1 MRGYAP
7 SLKFWLT
14 LTIGTLAFLPNLIV
28 IFVLSRSSPELLA
41 QQNVRI
47 AVWLLSVGFFATAIG
62 YLLANRLLAPLD
74 ELTRSL
80 RYLKVSSRT
89 LADLSLP
96 PPKTQLPQEVATLR
110 EQFETL
116 IHHLRGLT
124 ESREAVFAT
133 LAHDLKTPLIAAVR
147 ATSYLI
153 DADEISREQRIQMLR
168 QLQEEFDR
176 TYRLVE
182 NLLTA
187 SKLETTRPQLEL
199 VNIGAMLDDLR
210 LRYLK
215 DAAKRGIAIEVTG
228 SGETRAD
235 RMMLERAGANLI
247 ENALRHARNRII
259 LRAGPGFFEVED
271 DGPGLPAPLESLS
284 QPFHSKKLK
293 GVRSGSSGLGL
304 YIARQV
310 AELHKGVF
318 RSCQG
323 TLGGACIRLEANDR
337 RLSTYTLL

>member
-1 MRGYAP
+1 MRGYSP

-28 IFVLSRSSPELLA
+28 IFVLSRSSPEMLA
-41 QQNVRI
+41 QQGTRVV
-47 AVWLLSVGFFATAIG
+47 VWLVSLGLFATAIG
-62 YLLANRLLAPLD
+62 YLLAHRLLAPLD

-96 PPKTQLPQEVATLR
+96 PPRAPMPQEVATLR
-110 EQFETL
+110 AQFEIL
-116 IHHLRGLT
+116 IRHLRELS

-153 DADEISREQRIQMLR
+153 DNDEISREQRIQMLR
-168 QLQEEFDR
+168 QLQDEFDR

-199 VNIGAMLDDLR
+199 VNLAAMLDDLR

-215 DAAKRGIAIEVTG
+215 DAAKRGVRIEVTG

-235 RMMLERAGANLI
+235 RTMLERAGANLI
-247 ENALRHARNRII
+247 ENALRHARSTIV
-259 LRAGPGFFEVED
+259 LRAGPGYFEVED

-284 QPFHSKKLK
+284 QPFQSQKLK

-318 RSCQG
+318 RTCQG
-323 TLGGACIRLEANDR
+323 TLGGACIRLEANDQ

>member
-1 MRGYAP
+1 MRRQTP
-7 SLKFWLT
+7 SLKSWLT
-14 LTIGTLAFLPNLIV
+14 LTIAALALLPNLVAVYLIT
-28 IFVLSRSSPELLA
+28 RSSPGFASEGRMML
-41 QQNVRI
+41 V
-47 AVWLLSVGFFATAIG
+47 VWLFAVTLFATGLG
-62 YLLANRLLAPLD
+62 YLLASRLLVPLD

-80 RYLKVSSRT
+80 RYLKVSTRT

-96 PPKTQLPQEVATLR
+96 PPKQPPPQEVAVLR
-110 EQFETL
+110 EQFELL
-116 IHHLRGLT
+116 IAHLRELT
-124 ESREAVFAT
+124 ESREAVYAT

-153 DADEISREQRIQMLR
+153 DADEISREQRIQILV
-168 QLQEEFDR
+168 QLQQELDR

-199 VNIGAMLDDLR
+199 INLNALLEDLR
-210 LRYLK
+210 LRFLK
-215 DAAKRGIAIEVTG
+215 EGERRGIDIVVSG

-235 RMMLERAGANLI
+235 RVMLERAAANLV
-247 ENALRHARNRII
+247 ENALRHARSKII
-259 LRAGPGFFEVED
+259 LRAGSGFIEVED
-271 DGPGLPAPLESLS
+271 DGPGLPAPLEALS
-284 QPFHSKKLK
+284 QPFHSQKLR

-304 YIARQV
+304 YIVRQV

-318 RSCQG
+318 RSCKG
-323 TLGGACIRLEANDR
+323 SLGGACIHLEANDR

>member
-1 MRGYAP
+1 MRRYSP
-7 SLKFWLT
+7 SLKFWFT

-28 IFVLSRSSPELLA
+28 IYVLSRGSPELLA

-47 AVWLLSVGFFATAIG
+47 AVWLISVSFFATAIG

-74 ELTRSL
+74 ELTRTL

-89 LADLSLP
+89 LSDLSLP
-96 PPKTQLPQEVATLR
+96 PPKTPLPREVATLR
-110 EQFETL
+110 RQIDTL
-116 IHHLRGLT
+116 IQHLRGLT

-147 ATSYLI
+147 ATSYLV
-153 DADEISREQRIQMLR
+153 DADEITREQRIQMLR
-168 QLQEEFDR
+168 QLQEELDR
-176 TYRLVE
+176 TYRLIE

-199 VNIGAMLDDLR
+199 VNIAAMLDDLR

-215 DAAKRGIAIEVTG
+215 EAAKRGIQIEVTG

-247 ENALRHARNRII
+247 ENALRHARSKIL

-271 DGPGLPAPLESLS
+271 DGPGLPGPLESLS
-284 QPFHSKKLK
+284 QPFHSKKLQ

-318 RSCQG
+318 RSCQS
-323 TLGGACIRLEANDR
+323 TLGGACIRIEANDR

>member
-1 MRGYAP
+1 MRNAPP
-7 SLKFWLT
+7 SLKSWLT
-14 LTIGTLAFLPNLIV
+14 LTIAALAFLPNLV
-28 IFVLSRSSPELLA
+28 VLYLLARSSPETIGHERATIFLWMLT
-41 QQNVRI
+41 
-47 AVWLLSVGFFATAIG
+47 VGLFATGLG
-62 YLLANRLLAPLD
+62 YLLATRLLAPLD
-74 ELTRSL
+74 ELARSL

-89 LADLSLP
+89 LADLHLP
-96 PPKTQLPQEVATLR
+96 PPKQQPPREVAVLR

-116 IHHLRGLT
+116 IHHLRELA

-153 DADEISREQRIQMLR
+153 DADDISREQRIQLLH
-168 QLQEEFDR
+168 QLQQELER

-199 VNIGAMLDDLR
+199 INLQALLEDLR
-210 LRYLK
+210 LRFLK
-215 DAAKRGIAIEVTG
+215 DAEKRGVTIEVTG

-235 RMMLERAGANLI
+235 RVMLERAAANLV
-247 ENALRHARNRII
+247 ENALRHARSRVI
-259 LRAGPGFFEVED
+259 LRAGRGFIEVED
-271 DGPGLPAPLESLS
+271 DGPGLPAPLETLS
-284 QPFHSKKLK
+284 QPFHSQKLR

-304 YIARQV
+304 YIVRQV

-318 RSCQG
+318 RACKGS
-323 TLGGACIRLEANDR
+323 LGGACLHLEANDR

>member
-1 MRGYAP
+1 MRNSSA
-7 SLKFWLT
+7 SLKSWLT
-14 LTIGTLAFLPNLIV
+14 LTIAALALLPNLV
-28 IFVLSRSSPELLA
+28 VLFLLARSSPDILDQEK
-41 QQNVRI
+41 
-47 AVWLLSVGFFATAIG
+47 AVIILWMLTVGLFATSLG
-62 YLLANRLLAPLD
+62 YLLASRLLAPLD

-96 PPKTQLPQEVATLR
+96 PPKQQPPREVAVLR
-110 EQFETL
+110 EQFDTL
-116 IHHLRGLT
+116 IKHLRELA

-147 ATSYLI
+147 ATSYMMEAEDL
-153 DADEISREQRIQMLR
+153 SREQLVQLLY
-168 QLQEEFDR
+168 QLQEELTR

-199 VNIGAMLDDLR
+199 VNLHALLEDLR

-215 DAAKRGIAIEVTG
+215 DAEKRGIEIEVTG

-235 RMMLERAGANLI
+235 RVMLERAAANLV
-247 ENALRHARNRII
+247 ENALRHARSKVV
-259 LRAGPGFFEVED
+259 LRAGSGFIEIED
-271 DGPGLPAPLESLS
+271 DGPGLPAPLETLS
-284 QPFHSKKLK
+284 QPFRSQKLR

-304 YIARQV
+304 YIVKKV

-318 RSCQG
+318 RTCKSS
-323 TLGGACIRLEANDR
+323 LGGACIHLEANDR

>member
-1 MRGYAP
+1 MRRKQP
-7 SLKFWLT
+7 SLKSWLT
-14 LTIGTLAFLPNLIV
+14 LTIAALALLPNLV
-28 IFVLSRSSPELLA
+28 VLYVLARSSPELIGQERAIILL
-41 QQNVRI
+41 
-47 AVWLLSVGFFATAIG
+47 WLLVVGLFATGLG
-62 YLLANRLLAPLD
+62 YLLASRLLAPLD

-96 PPKTQLPQEVATLR
+96 PPKQEPPREVAVLR
-110 EQFETL
+110 EQFEIL
-116 IHHLRGLT
+116 IKHLRELA

-153 DADEISREQRIQMLR
+153 DADEITREQRIQMLY
-168 QLQEEFDR
+168 QIQQELER

-187 SKLETTRPQLEL
+187 SKLENTRPQLEMINL
-199 VNIGAMLDDLR
+199 QALLEDLR
-210 LRYLK
+210 LRFLK
-215 DAAKRGIAIEVTG
+215 DAEKKGIEIKVTG

-235 RMMLERAGANLI
+235 RVMIERAAANLV
-247 ENALRHARNRII
+247 ENALRYARSKII
-259 LRAGPGFFEVED
+259 LRVGPGYIEVED
-271 DGPGLPAPLESLS
+271 DGPGLPAPLETLS
-284 QPFHSKKLK
+284 QPFHSQKLR

-304 YIARQV
+304 YIVRQV
-310 AELHKGVF
+310 AELHNGVF
-318 RSCQG
+318 RTCKGS
-323 TLGGACIRLEANDR
+323 LGGACIHLEANDR

>member
-1 MRGYAP
+1 MRRSAP
-7 SLKFWLT
+7 SLKFWLA

-28 IFVLSRSSPELLA
+28 IYVLSRTWPELFITS
-41 QQNVRI
+41 NVRI
-47 AVWLLSVGFFATAIG
+47 AAWLISVGLFATAIG
-62 YLLANRLLAPLD
+62 YLLASRLLAPLD

-89 LADLSLP
+89 IADLSLP
-96 PPKTQLPQEVATLR
+96 PPQNPLPHEVAVLR
-110 EQFETL
+110 EQFELL
-116 IHHLRGLT
+116 INHLRNLS

-153 DADEISREQRIQMLR
+153 EADDIGREQRIELLR
-168 QLQEEFDR
+168 QLQQETER
-176 TYRLVE
+176 VYRLVE

-199 VNIGAMLDDLR
+199 VNLKAMLEDLR

-215 DAAKRGIAIEVTG
+215 EAAKNGIQIEVTG

-235 RMMLERAGANLI
+235 RVMLERAATNLI
-247 ENALRHARNRII
+247 ENALRHARSKII
-259 LRAGPGFFEVED
+259 LRAGAGFFEVED

-284 QPFHSKKLK
+284 QPFHSQKLR

-310 AELHKGVF
+310 AELHRGVF
-318 RSCQG
+318 RTCRGS
-323 TLGGACIRLEANDR
+323 LGGACIHLEANDR

>member
-1 MRGYAP
+1 MRQAP
-7 SLKFWLT
+7 SSLKSWLT
-14 LTIGTLAFLPNLIV
+14 LTIAALAFLPNLVVLYLFARIFPETVSQGRAVV
-28 IFVLSRSSPELLA
+28 ILWMLA
-41 QQNVRI
+41 
-47 AVWLLSVGFFATAIG
+47 VGLFATGLG
-62 YLLANRLLAPLD
+62 YLLASRLLAPLD

-80 RYLKVSSRT
+80 RYLKVSTRT
-89 LADLSLP
+89 LADLNLP
-96 PPKTQLPQEVATLR
+96 PPKYRLPREIAVLR

-116 IHHLRGLT
+116 IKHLRTLA

-153 DADEISREQRIQMLR
+153 ESNNINKDEYDQILH
-168 QLQEEFDR
+168 QLQQELEH

-187 SKLETTRPQLEL
+187 SKLETTKPQLEL
-199 VNIGAMLDDLR
+199 VNLQALLEDLR

-215 DAAKRGIAIEVTG
+215 DAEKRGIDIEVTG

-235 RMMLERAGANLI
+235 RVMLERAAANLV
-247 ENALRHARNRII
+247 ENALRHARAKII
-259 LRAGPGFFEVED
+259 LRAGSGYIEIED
-271 DGPGLPAPLESLS
+271 DGPGLPAPLENLS
-284 QPFHSKKLK
+284 QPFHSQKLR

-304 YIARQV
+304 YIVRQV

-318 RSCQG
+318 RACKGS
-323 TLGGACIRLEANDR
+323 LGGACIHLEANDR

>member
-1 MRGYAP
+1 MRNTPP
-7 SLKFWLT
+7 SLKSWLT
-14 LTIGTLAFLPNLIV
+14 LTIAALAFLPNLV
-28 IFVLSRSSPELLA
+28 VLYLLARSSPEIIG
-41 QQNVRI
+41 QER
-47 AVWLLSVGFFATAIG
+47 AVIILWMLTVGLFATGLG
-62 YLLANRLLAPLD
+62 YLLASRLLAPLD

-80 RYLKVSSRT
+80 RYLKVSTRT

-96 PPKTQLPQEVATLR
+96 PAKHQPPREVAVLR

-116 IHHLRGLT
+116 IKHLRELS

-147 ATSYLI
+147 ATSYLV
-153 DADEISREQRIQMLR
+153 DASDISREQRIQLLQ
-168 QLQEEFDR
+168 QLQQELER

-199 VNIGAMLDDLR
+199 VSLHALLEDLR

-215 DAAKRGIAIEVTG
+215 DAEKRGVDILITG

-235 RMMLERAGANLI
+235 RVMLERAAANLI
-247 ENALRHARNRII
+247 ENALRHARSKII
-259 LRAGPGFFEVED
+259 LRAGSGFIEVED
-271 DGPGLPAPLESLS
+271 DGPGLPAPLEALS
-284 QPFHSKKLK
+284 QPFHSQKLR

-304 YIARQV
+304 YIVRQV

-318 RSCQG
+318 RSCKG
-323 TLGGACIRLEANDR
+323 SLGGACIHLEANDR

>member
-1 MRGYAP
+1 MRRSAP
-7 SLKFWLT
+7 SLKFWLAV
-14 LTIGTLAFLPNLIV
+14 TIGTLAFLPNLIV
-28 IFVLSRSSPELLA
+28 IYVLSRNSPELFA
-41 QQNVRI
+41 HSNARI
-47 AVWLLSVGFFATAIG
+47 AIWLLSVGFFATAVG
-62 YLLANRLLAPLD
+62 YLLASRLLAPLD

-96 PPKTQLPQEVATLR
+96 PPKTSLPQEVATLR
-110 EQFETL
+110 EQFELL
-116 IHHLRGLT
+116 INHLRSLS

-133 LAHDLKTPLIAAVR
+133 LAHDLKTPLIATVR

-153 DADEISREQRIQMLR
+153 EADDIGREQRIEVLR
-168 QLQEEFDR
+168 QVQQEFER
-176 TYRLVE
+176 IYRLVE

-199 VNIGAMLDDLR
+199 VNLKAMLEDLR

-215 DAAKRGIAIEVTG
+215 DASKNGIQIKVTG

-235 RMMLERAGANLI
+235 RMMLERAAANLI
-247 ENALRHARNRII
+247 ENALRHARSKIV

-271 DGPGLPAPLESLS
+271 DGPGLPAPLETLS
-284 QPFHSKKLK
+284 QPFHSQKLR

-310 AELHKGVF
+310 AELHRGVF
-318 RSCQG
+318 RSCKG
-323 TLGGACIRLEANDR
+323 SLGGACIHLEANDQ